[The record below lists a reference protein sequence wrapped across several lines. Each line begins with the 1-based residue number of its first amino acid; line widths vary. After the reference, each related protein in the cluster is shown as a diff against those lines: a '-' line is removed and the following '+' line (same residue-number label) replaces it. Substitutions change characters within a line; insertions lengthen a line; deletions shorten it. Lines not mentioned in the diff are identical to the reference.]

1 MNISNI
7 ANLINAIAVTA
18 GVIFAAVQIRQYQRR
33 RQRDA
38 MLELVRSFQS
48 PAFTAALRR
57 VLSLPDGADAAKIR
71 EVLGPDGEDAV
82 YLVSLTWESLG
93 VLVFR
98 REVTL
103 DLVDD
108 FFSGPLIISWQKL
121 KVYSEEWRRTLNRE
135 TGNEWFHWLAEQN
148 GRTRKVR
155 AAGAC
160 LHCAPRLA
168 RITLTSHSGEAQLPS
183 GAQGASRSAHHH
195 LFAGSRTL
203 HGFFTSRVES
213 KEMRAGSVSVRRH
226 FRSASGTDALQSLK
240 PWLSLCPGIV

>member
-1 MNISNI
+1 MDIATI

-18 GVIFAAVQIRQYQRR
+18 GVIFAAAQIRQYRQR

-57 VLSLPDGADAAKIR
+57 VLSLPDGADSAKIR

-93 VLVFR
+93 VLVYR

-108 FFSGPLIISWQKL
+108 FFSGPLVISWQKL

-135 TGNEWFHWLAEQN
+135 TGNEWFHWLSE
-148 GRTRKVR
+148 RMLEREK
-155 AAGAC
+155 
-160 LHCAPRLA
+160 
-168 RITLTSHSGEAQLPS
+168 TSPPIPAYV
-183 GAQGASRSAHHH
+183 AH
-195 LFAGSRTL
+195 
-203 HGFFTSRVES
+203 
-213 KEMRAGSVSVRRH
+213 RH
-226 FRSASGTDALQSLK
+226 WR
-240 PWLSLCPGIV
+240 

>member
-1 MNISNI
+1 
-7 ANLINAIAVTA
+7 
-18 GVIFAAVQIRQYQRR
+18 
-33 RQRDA
+33 

-48 PAFTAALRR
+48 PALSR

-121 KVYSEEWRRTLNRE
+121 KVYPQEWRRILKPD
-135 TGNEWFHWLAEQN
+135 TGNE
-148 GRTRKVR
+148 
-155 AAGAC
+155 
-160 LHCAPRLA
+160 
-168 RITLTSHSGEAQLPS
+168 
-183 GAQGASRSAHHH
+183 
-195 LFAGSRTL
+195 
-203 HGFFTSRVES
+203 
-213 KEMRAGSVSVRRH
+213 
-226 FRSASGTDALQSLK
+226 
-240 PWLSLCPGIV
+240 

>member
-1 MNISNI
+1 MDISTL
-7 ANLINAIAVTA
+7 ANLINATAVTA
-18 GVIFAAVQIRQYQRR
+18 GVIFAAAQIRQYQQR

-57 VLSLPDGADAAKIR
+57 VLSLPDGADSAKIR

-93 VLVFR
+93 VLVYR

-108 FFSGPLIISWQKL
+108 FFSGPLVISWQKL

-135 TGNEWFHWLAEQN
+135 TGNEWFHWLAE
-148 GRTRKVR
+148 RMLEREKTSPPIP
-155 AAGAC
+155 AY
-160 LHCAPRLA
+160 LA
-168 RITLTSHSGEAQLPS
+168 HRYW
-183 GAQGASRSAHHH
+183 R
-195 LFAGSRTL
+195 
-203 HGFFTSRVES
+203 
-213 KEMRAGSVSVRRH
+213 
-226 FRSASGTDALQSLK
+226 
-240 PWLSLCPGIV
+240 

>member
-1 MNISNI
+1 MRNSMDISTI

-18 GVIFAAVQIRQYQRR
+18 GVIFAAAQIRQYRQRR
-33 RQRDA
+33 ERDA

-57 VLSLPDGADAAKIR
+57 VLSLPDGADSAKIR

-93 VLVFR
+93 VLVYR

-108 FFSGPLIISWQKL
+108 FFSGPLVISWQKL

-135 TGNEWFHWLAEQN
+135 TGNEWFHWLAERMLEREKTSPPIPAYVAQCHWQIPRFPC
-148 GRTRKVR
+148 GRRNR
-155 AAGAC
+155 EMIR
-160 LHCAPRLA
+160 CA
-168 RITLTSHSGEAQLPS
+168 
-183 GAQGASRSAHHH
+183 
-195 LFAGSRTL
+195 
-203 HGFFTSRVES
+203 
-213 KEMRAGSVSVRRH
+213 RRCC
-226 FRSASGTDALQSLK
+226 AN
-240 PWLSLCPGIV
+240 LSLPFAARPVPGNVRSRFRPPLGISPVPLC

>member
-1 MNISNI
+1 MDIATI

-18 GVIFAAVQIRQYQRR
+18 GVIFAAAQIRQYRQR

-57 VLSLPDGADAAKIR
+57 VLSLPDGADSAKIR

-93 VLVFR
+93 VLVYR

-108 FFSGPLIISWQKL
+108 FFSGPLVISWQKL

-135 TGNEWFHWLAEQN
+135 TGNEWFHWLAE
-148 GRTRKVR
+148 RMLEREKTSPPIP
-155 AAGAC
+155 AY
-160 LHCAPRLA
+160 LA
-168 RITLTSHSGEAQLPS
+168 H
-183 GAQGASRSAHHH
+183 
-195 LFAGSRTL
+195 
-203 HGFFTSRVES
+203 
-213 KEMRAGSVSVRRH
+213 RH
-226 FRSASGTDALQSLK
+226 WR
-240 PWLSLCPGIV
+240 

>member
-1 MNISNI
+1 MDISNI

-18 GVIFAAVQIRQYQRR
+18 GVIFAAVQIRQYQRQR
-33 RQRDA
+33 KRDA

-71 EVLGPDGEDAV
+71 EVLGPDGEDAI

-135 TGNEWFHWLAEQN
+135 TGNEWFHWLAERMLEREKSVPPVPAYIAHRN
-148 GRTRKVR
+148 WRD
-155 AAGAC
+155 
-160 LHCAPRLA
+160 
-168 RITLTSHSGEAQLPS
+168 
-183 GAQGASRSAHHH
+183 SR
-195 LFAGSRTL
+195 
-203 HGFFTSRVES
+203 
-213 KEMRAGSVSVRRH
+213 
-226 FRSASGTDALQSLK
+226 
-240 PWLSLCPGIV
+240 

>member
-1 MNISNI
+1 MDISTI

-18 GVIFAAVQIRQYQRR
+18 GVIFAAAQIRQYRHR

-98 REVTL
+98 REVFTASAA
-103 DLVDD
+103 DLE
-108 FFSGPLIISWQKL
+108 SS
-121 KVYSEEWRRTLNRE
+121 
-135 TGNEWFHWLAEQN
+135 
-148 GRTRKVR
+148 
-155 AAGAC
+155 AAGFPSS
-160 LHCAPRLA
+160 PR
-168 RITLTSHSGEAQLPS
+168 RFSN
-183 GAQGASRSAHHH
+183 
-195 LFAGSRTL
+195 GS
-203 HGFFTSRVES
+203 
-213 KEMRAGSVSVRRH
+213 M
-226 FRSASGTDALQSLK
+226 
-240 PWLSLCPGIV
+240 

>member
-1 MNISNI
+1 MDISTL

-18 GVIFAAVQIRQYQRR
+18 GVIFAAVQIRQYGQR

-48 PAFTAALRR
+48 PAFTAAYRR

-93 VLVFR
+93 VLVYR
-98 REVTL
+98 RQVTL

-108 FFSGPLIISWQKL
+108 FFSGPLVISWRKL

-135 TGNEWFHWLAEQN
+135 TGNEWFHWLAE
-148 GRTRKVR
+148 RMLEREKTVPPIP
-155 AAGAC
+155 AYV
-160 LHCAPRLA
+160 
-168 RITLTSHSGEAQLPS
+168 
-183 GAQGASRSAHHH
+183 AH
-195 LFAGSRTL
+195 
-203 HGFFTSRVES
+203 
-213 KEMRAGSVSVRRH
+213 RH
-226 FRSASGTDALQSLK
+226 WR
-240 PWLSLCPGIV
+240 

>member
-1 MNISNI
+1 MDISTI
-7 ANLINAIAVTA
+7 ANLINAFAVTT
-18 GVIFAAVQIRQYQRR
+18 GVIFAAAQIRQYSQR

-57 VLSLPDGADAAKIR
+57 VLSLPDGADSAKIR

-108 FFSGPLIISWQKL
+108 FFSGPLVISWRKL
-121 KVYSEEWRRTLNRE
+121 EVYSEEWRRTLNRE
-135 TGNEWFHWLAEQN
+135 TGNEWFHWLAE
-148 GRTRKVR
+148 RMLEREK
-155 AAGAC
+155 
-160 LHCAPRLA
+160 
-168 RITLTSHSGEAQLPS
+168 TSPPIPAYI
-183 GAQGASRSAHHH
+183 AH
-195 LFAGSRTL
+195 RDW
-203 HGFFTSRVES
+203 RE
-213 KEMRAGSVSVRRH
+213 RR
-226 FRSASGTDALQSLK
+226 
-240 PWLSLCPGIV
+240 

>member
-1 MNISNI
+1 MDISTI
-7 ANLINAIAVTA
+7 ANLMNAIAVTA
-18 GVIFAAVQIRQYQRR
+18 GVIFAAAQIRQYRQR

-57 VLSLPDGADAAKIR
+57 VLSLPDGADSAKIR

-93 VLVFR
+93 VLVYR

-108 FFSGPLIISWQKL
+108 FFSGPLVISWRKL

-135 TGNEWFHWLAEQN
+135 TGNEWFHWLAE
-148 GRTRKVR
+148 RMLEREK
-155 AAGAC
+155 
-160 LHCAPRLA
+160 
-168 RITLTSHSGEAQLPS
+168 TSPPIPAYV
-183 GAQGASRSAHHH
+183 AH
-195 LFAGSRTL
+195 
-203 HGFFTSRVES
+203 
-213 KEMRAGSVSVRRH
+213 RH
-226 FRSASGTDALQSLK
+226 WR
-240 PWLSLCPGIV
+240 